1 MQPAPTPS
9 PLLNS
14 DHELFKELS
23 PAISYHLRK
32 MLRQNYDR
40 LTGDGDLC
48 DGSAELSRQSPMASQ
63 VLAKGAH
70 TYEISSKKFI
80 TEIETLVMRHQTLGS
95 KGVKYRQELRKT
107 EQQIFERL
115 GFSLPDVEST
125 NTILIIDD
133 TPENLR
139 LLSAALIQ
147 QGYEVRNAING
158 ALALNRA
165 QSIKPDLI
173 LLDVMMPGMDGYE
186 VCRRLKDNPQTRDI
200 PVIFISALDAVIDK
214 VTAFSVG
221 GVDYI
226 MKPFQIEEVL
236 ARIEHQLRIWTL
248 QRRVEEQNMRL
259 QQEIQDRQATEERYR
274 ALVDNTIDGLF
285 QSTPDGHLMS
295 ANGSLARILGY
306 PSPNNLMH
314 ELDNVANLYA
324 DPRRRSDFMAQI
336 QRTGE
341 IHQFESQVKRRDGSL
356 IWITENARAVRDSF
370 GELLHYEGLIK
381 DITEIKAAA
390 ADRQKRKQYI
400 RQLLLSLF
408 PKSIAKQMLRQ
419 EGDSTLARSGEG
431 MVLWVDWSA
440 LTQIWINHHPE
451 SLIPGMADL
460 VGRCDHLAESYGIE
474 HTQVRGNVY
483 LAIAGFPQEQPEPS
497 TRLANFALAIQ
508 QILRQLPNS
517 LNDPTFIRMGIHDGQ
532 ILAGVV
538 GDQKLSYEVWGHA
551 IDGAQELCETS
562 LPGCIHISDRIAQDI
577 KGTHRY
583 EEIRKTG
590 AFEPKGRSS
599 FWLEGRK

>member
-1 MQPAPTPS
+1 MQPVPTPS

-40 LTGDGDLC
+40 LTGDRESGGAAKLP
-48 DGSAELSRQSPMASQ
+48 GRSLMASQ
-63 VLAKGAH
+63 VLAQGAH
-70 TYEISSKKFI
+70 TYEITSTKFI
-80 TEIETLVMRHQTLGS
+80 TEVEQLVMRHQTLGGQ
-95 KGVKYRQELRKT
+95 GVKYRQELRKT
-107 EQQIFERL
+107 EQQIFELL
-115 GFSLPDVEST
+115 GFSLPDVENT

-139 LLSAALIQ
+139 LLSSALIQ

-158 ALALNRA
+158 PLALSRA
-165 QSIKPDLI
+165 QAIKPDLI

-186 VCRRLKDNPQTRDI
+186 VCRRLKENPQTRDI
-200 PVIFISALDAVIDK
+200 PIIFISALDAVIDK

-248 QRRVEEQNMRL
+248 QRRLEEQNMRL

-274 ALVDNTIDGLF
+274 TLVENTIDGIF
-285 QSTPDGHLMS
+285 QTTTDGHLMS
-295 ANGSLARILGY
+295 ANGSLSRILGY
-306 PSPNNLMH
+306 DSPQTLMR

-324 DPRRRSDFMAQI
+324 EPRRRSDFMAEI
-336 QRTGE
+336 KKNGE
-341 IHQFESQVKRRDGSL
+341 VHQFESQVKRRDGKL
-356 IWITENARAVRDSF
+356 IWITENARAVLDSL
-370 GELLHYEGLIK
+370 GGLLHYEGLVK
-381 DITEIKAAA
+381 DITEIKAAS

-408 PKSIAKQMLRQ
+408 PKSVAKQILNQ
-419 EGDSTLARSGEG
+419 GQSTLSRSGEG
-431 MVLWVDWSA
+431 MVLWVNWGA
-440 LTQIWINHHPE
+440 LTQIWLNSDPD
-451 SLIPGMADL
+451 SFIPGMADL

-474 HTQVRGNVY
+474 HTQVRGNIY
-483 LAIAGFPQEQPEPS
+483 LAVAGFPQDQADPGS
-497 TRLANFALAIQ
+497 RLANFALAIQ
-508 QILRQLPNS
+508 QILRQLPLG
-517 LNDPTFIRMGIHDGQ
+517 LNDATLIRMAINQGQ

-538 GDQKLSYEVWGHA
+538 GDQKLRYEVWGSA
-551 IDGAQELCETS
+551 IDGAQQLCDES
-562 LPGCIHISDRIAQDI
+562 LPGKVQLSDRVAQSI

-590 AFEPKGRSS
+590 AFEPRGRSS